1 VSNSW
6 PFFFLTKLFFL
17 VFSNNNNNRNKK
29 REALIFLFP
38 AQFHASLHR
47 STHVFHNFLSHWEKF
62 HSTQNLLQT
71 NLLPASSNHSKQTF
85 HSTQNQNR
93 LSKSN
98 SERNCFSGTKLR
110 IEVREK
116 SIVKIE
122 LRNEITSL
130 FARAR
135 PHASL
140 VFNFRYFFSISAW
153 PLFQFQG
160 YEIFI

>member
-1 VSNSW
+1 
-6 PFFFLTKLFFL
+6 
-17 VFSNNNNNRNKK
+17 
-29 REALIFLFP
+29 LFP

-93 LSKSN
+93 LSKSTRREIYSLEPN
-98 SERNCFSGTKLR
+98 SESKSERDLLS
-110 IEVREK
+110 K
-116 SIVKIE
+116 SISETKSRLSLRE
-122 LRNEITSL
+122 LDHT
-130 FARAR
+130 
-135 PHASL
+135 ASL
-140 VFNFRYFFSISAW
+140 VFNFRYFFSILAW